1 MHVSGVILLF
11 TFLIPP
17 AWALDAYGA
26 APADDPTADVPPF
39 MILAALLFACV
50 GFHLVVQIPSGL
62 LGTWLGRNRGGLVTY
77 AIALVIAG
85 TLTALVLGA
94 VLHLESARAFMGLW
108 ADFMLRGSLGLV
120 GYVVVSCVL
129 LRQRRVRSV

>member
-1 MHVSGVILLF
+1 
-11 TFLIPP
+11 
-17 AWALDAYGA
+17 
-26 APADDPTADVPPF
+26 

-50 GFHLVVQIPSGL
+50 GFHVVVQIPSGL

-94 VLHLESARAFMGLW
+94 VLHVKSARAFMGLW
-108 ADFMLRGSLGLV
+108 ADFMVRGSLGLV

-129 LRQRRVRSV
+129 LRQCRVRSV